1 MSRSSRKNNNTDY
14 NNKNGNNNKRK
25 RLGLSPSLSRIE
37 YARERNK
44 KWKAED
50 ATSHDILQNKLRTAG
65 SSMMLSH
72 AITNGTRQIVIA
84 PINLSLLTT
93 KKPLLNRSHGS
104 KMYLK
109 NTWY

>member
-1 MSRSSRKNNNTDY
+1 MYIIFNLAIRSDC
-14 NNKNGNNNKRK
+14 GVCII
-25 RLGLSPSLSRIE
+25 LFFEII
-37 YARERNK
+37 
-44 KWKAED
+44 

-84 PINLSLLTT
+84 PIYLSLLTT

>member
-1 MSRSSRKNNNTDY
+1 MRTY
-14 NNKNGNNNKRK
+14 IWHTM
-25 RLGLSPSLSRIE
+25 LCISLFCAL
-37 YARERNK
+37 Y
-44 KWKAED
+44 
-50 ATSHDILQNKLRTAG
+50 
-65 SSMMLSH
+65 SMMLSH

>member
-1 MSRSSRKNNNTDY
+1 
-14 NNKNGNNNKRK
+14 
-25 RLGLSPSLSRIE
+25 
-37 YARERNK
+37 
-44 KWKAED
+44 
-50 ATSHDILQNKLRTAG
+50 
-65 SSMMLSH
+65 MLSH